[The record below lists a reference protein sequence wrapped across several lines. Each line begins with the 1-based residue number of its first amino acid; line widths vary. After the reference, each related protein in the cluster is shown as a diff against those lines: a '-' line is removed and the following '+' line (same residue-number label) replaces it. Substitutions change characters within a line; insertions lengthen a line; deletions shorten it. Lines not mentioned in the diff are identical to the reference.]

1 MRYYKQGLPPVP
13 AEFVK
18 ATMET
23 KMANNPFAVWFNET
37 FETKENCK
45 VSIDQIVGMG
55 FVNTR
60 EECITHLKRIGIQY
74 NKDLKGFEK
83 KGDDEKYKKGGIEGW
98 RLKTGE

>member
-1 MRYYKQGLPPVP
+1 
-13 AEFVK
+13 
-18 ATMET
+18 
-23 KMANNPFAVWFNET
+23 
-37 FETKENCK
+37 
-45 VSIDQIVGMG
+45 MG

-98 RLKTGE
+98 ALKTGE